1 MNPGYTL
8 AAVLLALIL
17 PAAPRPVIQ
26 SDTAPSAAATA
37 LVQNKRIV
45 QCSPDWSVLNEDSLA
60 QGIGVLPGWGSYR
73 WLISTKNDSAQFYF
87 NQGIN
92 MYYAFHII
100 EAMASFKKAA
110 WFDDRSAMIYWA
122 QALAYGPNINDF
134 EYAATPEAYAASQKA
149 LSLMGTCT
157 PKEKALIKAMA
168 VRYSADSTASRDS
181 LNQLYVTGLK
191 NSYQQFPEDADMGAL
206 YADAMMLQHPWDY
219 WKHEGT
225 AQPWTPVIVKLLEN
239 ILLKHPRHPGANHY
253 YIHMIEASPNPAKA
267 LASADRLGKLMPA
280 VSHMVH
286 MPSHIYIRTGDYR
299 RGTRVN
305 EMSIKGYNSFLALY
319 PEVKN
324 NAFLYLVHNVHMQSA
339 CAMMMANYQYSARSA
354 FECRQTV
361 DTGLL
366 SLPAPM
372 GNYLQYVYMTEF
384 INMVRFGKWDEILT
398 TAPMQEQH
406 VYAMVLWHW
415 ARGMAFAG
423 KERLTEA
430 KEELNQMNEKMKAPD
445 MMVVMQPFNAPNDAA
460 IVAAKILAGVIAA
473 KARDHQ
479 TAIALLTE
487 AVKNEDAMI
496 YTEPKDWLL
505 PARQYLGN
513 VLLDA
518 ADAVKAE
525 AVFRQDLTENPSN
538 HWSLCGLYKA
548 LLYQGKKAA
557 SLQVEKQYKKVFE
570 NADIQPG
577 HVVF

>member
-17 PAAPRPVIQ
+17 SAAPRPAVQ
-26 SDTAPSAAATA
+26 NNTTRPVAATA
-37 LVQNKRIV
+37 FIQNKRIV
-45 QCSPDWSVLNEDSLA
+45 QCSPDWSALNEDSLA
-60 QGIGVLPGWGSYR
+60 KGIGVLPGWGNYR

-87 NQGIN
+87 NQGIS

-110 WFDDRSAMIYWA
+110 EFDDRHAMIYWA

-157 PKEKALIKAMA
+157 AKEKALIKAMA
-168 VRYSADSTASRDS
+168 NRYSADSTASRDS
-181 LNQLYVTGLK
+181 LNQLYVRGLK
-191 NSYQQFPEDADMGAL
+191 NSYQQFPQDADIGAL

-219 WKHEGT
+219 WKNGGT
-225 AQPWTPVIVKLLEN
+225 PQPWTPGIVKLLEN
-239 ILLKHPRHPGANHY
+239 VLLKHPLHPGANHY

-299 RGTRVN
+299 RGTQVN
-305 EMSIKGYNSFLALY
+305 EMSIEGYNRFLTIY
-319 PEVKN
+319 PDVKN
-324 NAFLYLVHNVHMQSA
+324 NAFLYLLHNIHMQSA

-361 DTGLL
+361 DTAFL

-384 INMVRFGKWDEILT
+384 INQVRFGKWDGILT
-398 TAPMQEQH
+398 EAPVQERY
-406 VYAMVLWHW
+406 VYATVLWHW

-423 KERLTEA
+423 KAQLVAAE
-430 KEELNQMNEKMKAPD
+430 KELKQMHEKMKTPD

-460 IVAAKILAGVIAA
+460 IVAGKILAGVIAA
-473 KARDHQ
+473 KATHHQ
-479 TAIALLTE
+479 EAISLLTD

-518 ADAVKAE
+518 GEAVKAE
-525 AVFRQDLTENPSN
+525 AVFRQDLAENPAN

-548 LLYQGKKAA
+548 LRQQGKKAA
-557 SLQVEKQYKKVFE
+557 SLQVQKQYKKAFE
-570 NADIQPG
+570 NADIPPG